1 MQNSTPVLSIVS
13 FLFAALFGALGS
25 YLYKS
30 GADAAA
36 GTLRAYLVNPRILG
50 GVCCYITVM
59 VLFVFGFSKGGALS
73 VLYPTYA
80 STFIFSALIA
90 LTAYG
95 TPIRSVNV
103 LGMALL
109 VSGMYL
115 MGKQS

>member
-1 MQNSTPVLSIVS
+1 MQNSTPILSIAS
-13 FLFAALFGALGS
+13 FLLAAIFGAVGS

-30 GADAAA
+30 GADDST
-36 GTLRAYLVNPRILG
+36 GMLRNYLMNPRILG

-80 STFIFSALIA
+80 TTFIFSAVIA
-90 LTAYG
+90 LVAYE

-103 LGMALL
+103 MGMALL